1 MKVLIVSHNCF
12 STTQNMG
19 KTLMSLFS
27 EFKKEE
33 LMQLYFYPSVPNVDV
48 CDSCYRITDNDALHS
63 ILKRK
68 SCGKEVVAK
77 KTTGVETLFEKAE
90 EAEQYKKINRNSF
103 FVRRLR
109 DFAWKI
115 SAWKS
120 NDLKKWLREGKPDV
134 IFYALGDSAFSQNIA
149 MWAAKFLGVP
159 LVTYVCDE
167 YYFYYK
173 EIRKFNLGLTSN
185 IKKIIRR
192 SATVVSICDTLGEAY
207 KNAFGTPYI
216 TVMTGSSFAPGTL
229 EKGQKRNQISYIGNL
244 SLNRW
249 KSLLD
254 ISEVIDEINA
264 ENSENYSV
272 VYYGSENDNLKGKI
286 KYGGKLDTEGVK
298 KVMAESLM
306 LVHAETF
313 DEVYRERLRYS
324 VSTKIADSL
333 ASGTPLLAY
342 GPSELASMQHLITNK
357 CAVFADNKTDL
368 KCKLLKVLF
377 DSEYM
382 STIGMCA
389 VRTARKLHD
398 SEGNSAKLYAKL
410 CELRMRK

>member
-1 MKVLIVSHNCF
+1 MKVLVISHNCF

-19 KTLMSLFS
+19 KTLSSLFS
-27 EFKKEE
+27 KFDKNE
-33 LMQLYFYPSVPNVDV
+33 LMQLYLYPSVPSLDV
-48 CDSCYRITDNDALHS
+48 CDSYFRITDKDALRS
-63 ILKRK
+63 VLKRK
-68 SCGKEVVAK
+68 KCGQKIETKVEKTAEV
-77 KTTGVETLFEKAE
+77 LFENAE
-90 EAEQYKKINRNSF
+90 DEKQYKKINRNSF

-109 DFAWKI
+109 DFVWKI

-120 NDLKKWLREGKPDV
+120 NDLKKWLRDGNPDV
-134 IFYALGDSAFSQNIA
+134 VFYALGDSAFSQNIA

-173 EIRKFNLGLTSN
+173 EIRKFNLGLIRN
-185 IKKIIRR
+185 IKKIIKS
-192 SATVVSICDTLGEAY
+192 SASVVSICDTLGEAY
-207 KNAFGTPYI
+207 KNVFGTPYI
-216 TVMTGSSFAPGTL
+216 TVMTGSSFKPGTL
-229 EKGQKRNQISYIGNL
+229 TKKEGRKQISYIGNL

-254 ISEVIDEINA
+254 ISKVIGEIND
-264 ENSENYSV
+264 ENSENYSL

-286 KYGGKLDTEGVK
+286 KYGGRLDAEGVK
-298 KVMAESLM
+298 KVMSESLM
-306 LVHAETF
+306 LVHTETF
-313 DEVYRERLRYS
+313 DEQYNARLKYS

-333 ASGTPLLAY
+333 ASGTPILAY
-342 GPSELASMQHLITNK
+342 GPSEFASMQHLIIND
-357 CAVFADNKTDL
+357 CAVFADNKVDL

-382 STIGMCA
+382 STIGTYA

-398 SEGNSAKLYAKL
+398 SEVNSTKLYEQISEL
-410 CELRMRK
+410 CI